1 VDARRRR
8 IVTTAWTG
16 VLALLVLGALP
27 VFGAQ
32 AAEDATTSEQAY
44 DPWNGMDPDG
54 RIPAVGKP
62 VEHPERWRYIP
73 EGRLKP
79 GNVLQRF
86 MVSSFIAPFFFN
98 DSDVGFGGGLALTD
112 IDFREQRRR
121 EFLGLFLSYSDEGQ
135 QAYTA
140 IWQRWLHHRELPS
153 GGVLQEERSFVRAS
167 GGYSRTLTRRFFG
180 IGDDTEERDETSYTD
195 EVAQAALGVDVTLP
209 DPGDDLVLGLGTRVE
224 WHNLG
229 PGHVDDAGQTAQAF
243 PALFDAAD
251 RYVLGWLRT
260 EVRWD
265 TRDSQLLPY
274 RGYDVGVRADAA
286 PFQSHWNA
294 GAIFTLFGSGF
305 IPVPGLFHAG
315 GTGSSEE
322 NPPTDTIALH
332 LETAM
337 TAGHLPFFALPSY
350 GGGELGRGY
359 IEGRFRDR
367 SLWAGTIEYRF
378 WVVPRGF
385 ALSPWTPEVRVERLG
400 LALFYDVGAVG
411 DRWWDLFRSTPR
423 NSGGIGFRATLER
436 NAPFR
441 VDVGFSGE
449 GAQVTA
455 GFGLSF

>member
-1 VDARRRR
+1 MMA
-8 IVTTAWTG
+8 A
-16 VLALLVLGALP
+16 VLA
-27 VFGAQ
+27 
-32 AAEDATTSEQAY
+32 AAAAGLAHEPPADGGQGPATY
-44 DPWNGMDPDG
+44 DPWRGIEPSG
-54 RIPAVGKP
+54 RIPAVEKP

-121 EFLGLFLSYSDEGQ
+121 EFLGLFLSYSTEGQ

-140 IWQRWLHHRELPS
+140 LWQRWLHHRELAS
-153 GGVLQEERSFVRAS
+153 GGVLQEERSFVRVSA
-167 GGYSRTLTRRFFG
+167 GYSRTLTRRFFG
-180 IGDDTEERDETSYTD
+180 LGDDTEEGDETSYTD
-195 EVAQAALGVDVTLP
+195 EEAFAALGVDLALP

-229 PGHVDDAGQTAQAF
+229 PGHVDDAGQTARAF
-243 PALFDAAD
+243 PGLFDAAD
-251 RYVLGWLRT
+251 RYALGWLRA
-260 EVRWD
+260 ELRWD
-265 TRDSQLLPY
+265 TRDSQLQPY
-274 RGYDVGVRADAA
+274 RGYDLGARADAA
-286 PFQSHWNA
+286 PFQTGWNA

-315 GTGSSEE
+315 GTGTREE
-322 NPPTDTIALH
+322 NPPTDTVALH
-332 LETAM
+332 LESGT
-337 TAGHLPFFALPSY
+337 TAGHLPFYALPSF
-350 GGGELGRGY
+350 GGADLGRGY
-359 IEGRFRDR
+359 IAGRFRDR
-367 SLWAGTIEYRF
+367 SRWAGTIEYRF

-400 LALFYDVGAVG
+400 LALFYDVGAVA
-411 DRWWDLFRSTPR
+411 DHWWDIVHATPR
-423 NSGGIGFRATLER
+423 SSGGIGFRATLER

-449 GAQVTA
+449 GAQVNA